1 VVEETMEVVKVVAQ
15 QRRER
20 GKGPARRLRRAGK
33 LPAVLY
39 GHGETESLAILE
51 ETLVNIWQSEAG
63 ENAILELT
71 IEGEPATTH
80 NAIVREVQINP
91 LTRRPIHVDLYRVR
105 MDEPIT
111 VTVPLEFINIPEDRL
126 KAAQHILSPLLRELE
141 VECLPRDIPETITV
155 DLAALE
161 IGAVLHV
168 NAVVLPS
175 GITLITDPEEPV
187 VMTEMMRAEVVEEAA
202 AAGEGGAVG
211 EGAATKDDTVTS

>member
-1 VVEETMEVVKVVAQ
+1 MEVVKVIAQ
-15 QRRER
+15 QRHER

-51 ETLVNIWQSEAG
+51 ETLVDIWQSEAG
-63 ENAILELT
+63 ENAILELI
-71 IEGEPATTH
+71 IEGEPATIY
-80 NAIVREVQINP
+80 NAIVREIQINP
-91 LTRRPIHVDLYRVR
+91 ISRRPVHVDLYRVR

-141 VECLPRDIPETITV
+141 VECLPRDIPEAITV
-155 DLAALE
+155 DLTALE

-168 NAVVLPS
+168 NALALPP
-175 GITLITDPEEPV
+175 GVTLVTEPEEPV
-187 VMTEMMRAEVVEEAA
+187 VTTEMIREEVAAAGEAA
-202 AAGEGGAVG
+202 AAGVGA
-211 EGAATKDDTVTS
+211 EATTENDTATN

>member
-1 VVEETMEVVKVVAQ
+1 MEVVKVVAQ

-39 GHGETESLAILE
+39 GHGETESLAIVE

-63 ENAILELT
+63 ENTILELM
-71 IEGEPATTH
+71 IEGEPATTY

-91 LTRRPIHVDLYRVR
+91 ISRRPMHVDLYRVR

-126 KAAQHILSPLLRELE
+126 KAAQHMLSPLLRELE
-141 VECLPRDIPETITV
+141 VECLPRDIPEAITV

-161 IGAVLHV
+161 IGAVIHV
-168 NAVVLPS
+168 NALVLPP
-175 GITLITDPEEPV
+175 GVTLMTEPEEPV
-187 VMTEMMRAEVVEEAA
+187 VMTEMMREAVA
-202 AAGEGGAVG
+202 AAGECCRGWCGRRG
-211 EGAATKDDTVTS
+211 HH

>member
-1 VVEETMEVVKVVAQ
+1 MEVVKVVAQ

-20 GKGPARRLRRAGK
+20 GKGPARRLRQAGK

-39 GHGETESLAILE
+39 GHGETESLAIVE

-63 ENAILELT
+63 ENTILELM
-71 IEGEPATTH
+71 IEGEPATTY

-91 LTRRPIHVDLYRVR
+91 LSRRPIHVDLYRVR

-126 KAAQHILSPLLRELE
+126 KAAQHMLSPLLRELE
-141 VECLPRDIPETITV
+141 VACLPRDIPEAITV

-161 IGAVLHV
+161 IGVVIHV
-168 NAVVLPS
+168 NALVLPP
-175 GITLITDPEEPV
+175 GVTLMTEPEEPV
-187 VMTEMMRAEVVEEAA
+187 VVTEMIRAEMA
-202 AAGEGGAVG
+202 AAGEA
-211 EGAATKDDTVTS
+211 GAAAGAGEEATTDDTTTN

>member
-1 VVEETMEVVKVVAQ
+1 MEVVKVVAQ

-20 GKGPARRLRRAGK
+20 GKGPARRLRQAGK

-39 GHGETESLAILE
+39 GHGETESLAIVE

-63 ENAILELT
+63 ENTILELI
-71 IEGEPATTH
+71 IEGEPATTY

-91 LTRRPIHVDLYRVR
+91 LSRRPIHVDLYRVR

-126 KAAQHILSPLLRELE
+126 KAAQHMLSPLLRELE
-141 VECLPRDIPETITV
+141 VACLPRDIPEAITV

-161 IGAVLHV
+161 IGVVIHV
-168 NAVVLPS
+168 NALVLPP
-175 GITLITDPEEPV
+175 GVTLMTEPEEPV
-187 VMTEMMRAEVVEEAA
+187 VVTEMIRAEMA
-202 AAGEGGAVG
+202 AAGEA
-211 EGAATKDDTVTS
+211 GAAAGAGEEATTDDTTTN

>member
-1 VVEETMEVVKVVAQ
+1 MEVVKVVAQ

-20 GKGPARRLRRAGK
+20 GKGPARRLRQAGK

-39 GHGETESLAILE
+39 GHGGTESLAIVE

-63 ENAILELT
+63 ENTILELM
-71 IEGEPATTH
+71 IEGEPATTY

-91 LTRRPIHVDLYRVR
+91 LSRRPIHVDLYRVR

-126 KAAQHILSPLLRELE
+126 KAAQHMLSPLLRELE
-141 VECLPRDIPETITV
+141 VACLPRDIPEAITV

-161 IGAVLHV
+161 IGVVIHV
-168 NAVVLPS
+168 NALVLPP
-175 GITLITDPEEPV
+175 GVTLVTEPEEPV
-187 VMTEMMRAEVVEEAA
+187 VMTEMIREEMAAAGEAA
-202 AAGEGGAVG
+202 AAGVG
-211 EGAATKDDTVTS
+211 EEATTEDDTATN